1 MGLGVYEELIN
12 YKISRDRAYM
22 IIGWNTVI
30 VGVLAVVPLLLF
42 ITSSFLALECLLA
55 LWGRGQ
61 TSGPHPALPDHITLA
76 VIVPAH
82 NEASGIVR
90 TLTSIQ
96 AQLRSR
102 DRLLVIADNC
112 TDQTA
117 TLAQQAGALVVERY
131 NPTQRGKG
139 YALDYG
145 LQQLAPNPPDIV
157 VFVDADCDLH
167 PGCLSALA
175 HQAQATGRPVQA
187 TYLMETPQPGTVKD
201 KISAFAFKVKN
212 LVRPL
217 GLFYMGQPCL
227 LTGTGIALPWA
238 AATAVTVASG
248 HIVEDMKLGL
258 DLALAGYPPQFC
270 PSAWITSR
278 LPSQAQAAA
287 TQRTRW
293 EHGHLTIMK
302 DYGLRLLGQG
312 VGQGR
317 PGLVALGLELSILPI
332 SFQGAVILGVTVLA
346 AFAGLLGLGWLPFYL
361 GAMAVLSLSSA
372 IALAWLGYG
381 RLDLSL
387 RDLAQVPRYLLG
399 KVSLYRK
406 FVVKPE
412 TDWIRTERD

>member
-1 MGLGVYEELIN
+1 MTV
-12 YKISRDRAYM
+12 D
-22 IIGWNTVI
+22 WNTVLI
-30 VGVLAVVPLLLF
+30 GVLAVVPLLLL
-42 ITSSFLALECLLA
+42 ITSGFLALECGLA

-61 TSGPHPALPDHITLA
+61 MPKNAPPLPEDITLA

-82 NEASGIVR
+82 NEASGIAR
-90 TLTSIQ
+90 TLGSIQ

-112 TDQTA
+112 TDHTA
-117 TLAQQAGALVVERY
+117 TLAQQAGAWVVERH

-145 LQQLAPNPPDIV
+145 LKQLAPNPPDIV

-175 HQAQATGRPVQA
+175 QQALATGRPVQA
-187 TYLMETPQPGTVKD
+187 TYLMETPQPSTVKD

-212 LVRPL
+212 LVRPM

-238 AATAVTVASG
+238 AATAVSVASG

-270 PSAWITSR
+270 PSAWVTSR

-302 DYGLRLLGQG
+302 DYGLRLLGRG
-312 VGQGR
+312 LGKGR
-317 PGLVALGLELSILPI
+317 PSLVALGLELLILPI
-332 SFQGAVILGVTVLA
+332 SFQGAVTLGVMALAVLV
-346 AFAGLLGLGWLPFYL
+346 GLLGLGWLPAYL
-361 GAMAVLSLSSA
+361 GAMAVISLGSA

-381 RLDLSL
+381 RPDLSL
-387 RDLAQVPRYLLG
+387 GDLAQVPGYILG
-399 KVSLYRK
+399 KVPLYRK
-406 FVVKPE
+406 FIVKPE
-412 TDWIRTERD
+412 TNWIRTERDR